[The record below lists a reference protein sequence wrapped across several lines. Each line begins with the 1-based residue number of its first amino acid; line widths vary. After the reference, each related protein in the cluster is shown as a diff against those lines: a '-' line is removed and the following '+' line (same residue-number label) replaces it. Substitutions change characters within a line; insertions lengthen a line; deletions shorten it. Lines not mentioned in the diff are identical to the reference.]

1 MKRAITPTQME
12 RVMRDDDLIVS
23 KTNPKGIIT
32 YGNPIF
38 VEFSGYTE
46 DELIGSQHNIIR
58 HPDMPRA
65 TFKLAWETIAAGRE
79 FFAFVKNMTKDGGFY
94 WVLAHITP
102 DFDAHGRIIGYTSVR
117 RCPSRAAVE
126 AISAVYAQMRAAE
139 QAAGAREAIGAG
151 MAVLTSVLENKGMRY
166 EELVFAL

>member
-139 QAAGAREAIGAG
+139 QAAR
-151 MAVLTSVLENKGMRY
+151 T
-166 EELVFAL
+166 